1 MFFFFVNT
9 CLRCF
14 GYFFLCFVL
23 CFEEIVIDDDTR
35 SVIELIFN
43 FYNFHL
49 AFFSREK
56 RSELS

>member
-1 MFFFFVNT
+1 MFEVLWIF
-9 CLRCF
+9 
-14 GYFFLCFVL
+14 FFLCFVL

-49 AFFSREK
+49 AFFSRGK
-56 RSELS
+56 RSELN